1 MNTNLK
7 SIYHKVDLCVVGGGL
22 AGMCAAVAAARHG
35 IKVALMHDR
44 PVYGGNAS
52 SEIRMWV
59 RGANGKND
67 KETGVISELD
77 LENAYKNPY
86 MNFSLWDSVMYG
98 AAVREKNL
106 TLMLNTTCIDA
117 SAENGKIST
126 VTCWQM
132 TTYTFHT
139 IKAQIF
145 AGELTM

>member
-1 MNTNLK
+1 MKTNV
-7 SIYHKVDLCVVGGGL
+7 SRETIYHETRFCVIGGGL
-22 AGMCAAVAAARHG
+22 AGMSAAIAAARKG
-35 IKVALMHDR
+35 IKTILVQER
-44 PVYGGNAS
+44 PMLGGNAS

-67 KETGVISELD
+67 KETGIISELD

-117 SAENGKIST
+117 SAENGKT
-126 VTCWQM
+126 
-132 TTYTFHT
+132 
-139 IKAQIF
+139 A
-145 AGELTM
+145 L